1 MRRNEGGGGGG
12 GTKHTARWLLFYILL
27 RLCMKGLVA
36 AGTFEVQQTRM
47 DRKLVV
53 GLAALAALCALV
65 AARSDVGLPGC
76 ATFTYPML
84 QKANGITVP
93 LDHCLNTTKECGE
106 VVAHNF
112 CQLHN
117 YNTAVAFKR
126 STSRWGGSSFGTISP
141 PVPFCPWRGRRVKT
155 AG

>member
-1 MRRNEGGGGGG
+1 MG
-12 GTKHTARWLLFYILL
+12 
-27 RLCMKGLVA
+27 
-36 AGTFEVQQTRM
+36 
-47 DRKLVV
+47 

-117 YNTAVAFKR
+117 YNTAVAFNDTVRFDATMTLDGKECQLER
-126 STSRWGGSSFGTISP
+126 CNGEPGRTSCGGYLYI
-141 PVPFCPWRGRRVKT
+141 VCC
-155 AG
+155 